1 MKKLEQH
8 DFIVKRN
15 SSIESLK
22 VFGIILIIISH
33 VIQTLHSQNTYLMVK
48 DYVLDISMATSN
60 IQQLI
65 LALLQYSGALGN
77 TIFFCCSAW
86 FLLDN
91 NNVSKK
97 KVLQILVDVWVI
109 SVIILIVV
117 YTIRGGNI
125 DIKMIIKQLLPT
137 TFTNNWYITCYLLF
151 YPLHPFLN
159 WLIKYMEQRVLLK
172 TSLVLFFLYVC
183 ANYII
188 PGSFFSSYIIL
199 WVTIYFIIAYMKY
212 YLIDLSNNTII
223 NVFVLIIGF
232 AGNIC
237 IVLLTNYLGLHL
249 EIFNSELLRWHSNYS
264 PFLILI
270 AISLFNIA
278 KNIRFDNKMINYISS
293 LSLLIYVF
301 HENLLLRTF
310 YRPLMWN
317 YIYNQF
323 GYEYI
328 LLWVFVL
335 TVIVFSFGLIASI
348 IYKSTIQ
355 KAVTI
360 VCDWLYPIL
369 QKIYRIIEKSIL
381 ELH

>member
-1 MKKLEQH
+1 MKTPGQQN
-8 DFIVKRN
+8 FMVRRI
-15 SSIESLK
+15 SGIELLK
-22 VFGIILIIISH
+22 VFGIILIVISH
-33 VIQTLHSQNTYLMVK
+33 VIQTLHSQNTYLMVN
-48 DYVLDISMATSN
+48 DYVLDISVTTVS

-65 LALLQYSGALGN
+65 LALLRYSGALGN
-77 TIFFCCSAW
+77 IIFFCCSAW

-91 NNVSKK
+91 DNISKK
-97 KVLQILVDVWVI
+97 KVLKILADVWVV

-117 YTIRGGNI
+117 YTLRGGNI
-125 DIKMIIKQLLPT
+125 SLKMIIKQLLPT
-137 TFTNNWYITCYLLF
+137 TFANNWYITCYLLF

-159 WLIKYMEQRVLLK
+159 RLIKHMEQKTLLK
-172 TSLVLFFLYVC
+172 TTLVLLFLYVFV
-183 ANYII
+183 NYFL
-188 PGSFFSSYIIL
+188 PESFFSSQIVL
-199 WVTIYFIIAYMKY
+199 WVSLYFIIAYIKY
-212 YLIDLSNNTII
+212 YLIDLSNNTET
-223 NVFVLIIGF
+223 NVFLLLIGF
-232 AGNIC
+232 GGNIC
-237 IVLLTNYLGLHL
+237 IVLFTNYLGLHWGVL
-249 EIFNSELLRWHSNYS
+249 NNQLLKWNLNCS
-264 PFLILI
+264 PFIILI
-270 AISLFNIA
+270 AISMFNLA
-278 KNIRFDNKMINYISS
+278 KNIRFNNKIVNYISS

-360 VCDWLYPIL
+360 VCDKFYPLL
-369 QKIYRIIEKSIL
+369 QKIYQTIERNIL
-381 ELH
+381 KFH